1 LSAVANNSYITHFRF
16 VYQGYDECMKYYK
29 TKSHLVDGDQY
40 KEVEKNARLIYKQI
54 AAKSKRNPY
63 IGAPYFNKEKV
74 FIEIFWTH
82 LFQKSKT
89 DRKRR
94 LRYFSCAIELMH
106 KSTIAPDTCLNPN
119 GNGNTLNRFYGTA
132 RTGHNFIVQIS
143 KDRRTGDKYLM
154 SILPEK

>member
-1 LSAVANNSYITHFRF
+1 
-16 VYQGYDECMKYYK
+16 MKYYK

-40 KEVEKNARLIYKQI
+40 KEVEKNSRLIYKQI

-63 IGAPYFNKEKV
+63 LRAPYFDKEKV

-94 LRYFSCAIELMH
+94 LKYFSCALEL
-106 KSTIAPDTCLNPN
+106 IANSRYTPDTCLNPN
-119 GNGNTLNRFYGTA
+119 GNGNTLYRFYGTT
-132 RTGHNFIVQIS
+132 RTGQNFIVQIS

-154 SILPEK
+154 SIFPEK